1 MVNPIPPGGY
11 GPPGQSNPYGGQV
24 NPQQSQPHP
33 HFGQPHPYGA
43 PPPGVPAPM
52 PSMPGYGPPSRPA
65 SGGAMERVAGGLL
78 LVAALLVVVFRVAN
92 ALSSSSR
99 FLWSDIVLVLMI
111 LLAIVTGI
119 CALAGMGA
127 RYPVLR
133 ALAAVAA
140 GMLLSGMVEAVLS
153 AAQFEFLFEDT
164 FWLSI
169 PCALAAFA
177 ATLATVVAAAVGR
190 TTPTPGGPSGQ
201 GTHQYP
207 PQNQPPH

>member
-1 MVNPIPPGGY
+1 MGNPIPPGQPGGY
-11 GPPGQSNPYGGQV
+11 GSPGQSNPYGGQL

-33 HFGQPHPYGA
+33 YLGQPHPYGA
-43 PPPGVPAPM
+43 PPPGAPSPVPPV
-52 PSMPGYGPPSRPA
+52 PSYGPPNRPA

-78 LVAALLVVVFRVAN
+78 LVAALLAIVFRVAN
-92 ALSSSSR
+92 AFSASSR
-99 FLWSDIVLVLMI
+99 FLWSDIMLVLMI
-111 LLAIVTGI
+111 LLAILTGI

-127 RYPVLR
+127 KYPALR

-177 ATLATVVAAAVGR
+177 ATLATVVAAAAAR
-190 TTPTPGGPSGQ
+190 TPPAPGSQGPHG
-201 GTHQYP
+201 YP
-207 PQNQPPH
+207 ARN